1 MTIKEN
7 GQIQRLILE
16 VEQLSKMMNRFDG
29 TMVLH
34 TEEINRLLEFRK
46 TFRKEDG
53 WIPKIIDGVREN
65 FRIDFNLLR
74 KELLDK
80 FEELPCFDLKFN
92 NDGKLQ
98 SKCRIANET
107 EPLKEDEKELKP

>member
-1 MTIKEN
+1 MTEREN
-7 GQIQRLILE
+7 NKLERLILE
-16 VEQLSKMMNRFDG
+16 VEQLSKTMNRFDG

-53 WIPKIIDGVREN
+53 WIPTIIDGIREN
-65 FRIDFNLLR
+65 FRIDFKLLR

-80 FEELPCFDLKFN
+80 FDTLPCFDLKF
-92 NDGKLQ
+92 DDEGKLQ
-98 SKCRIANET
+98 SKCRIANEK
-107 EPLKEDEKELKP
+107 EPLAQDEKEL

>member
-7 GQIQRLILE
+7 NKLERLILE
-16 VEQLSKMMNRFDG
+16 VEQLSKTMNRFDG

-53 WIPKIIDGVREN
+53 WIPKIVDGIREN
-65 FRIDFNLLR
+65 FRIDFQLLR

-80 FEELPCFDLKFN
+80 FDTLPCFDLKFN
-92 NDGKLQ
+92 DEGKLQ
-98 SKCRIANET
+98 SKCRIANEK
-107 EPLKEDEKELKP
+107 EPLAQDEKEL